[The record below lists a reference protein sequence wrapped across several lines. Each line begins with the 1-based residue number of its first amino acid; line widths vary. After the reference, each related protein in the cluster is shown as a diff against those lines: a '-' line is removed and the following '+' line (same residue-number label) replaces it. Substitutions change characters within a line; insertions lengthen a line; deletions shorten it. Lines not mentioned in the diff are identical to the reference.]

1 MKTVD
6 LMEKKQSLEELLK
19 IARSEAVLIHSAE
32 GIDFLLE
39 EADEFEREVATLG
52 NSEKFMT
59 FLERRSK
66 ERSEVPASEIAN
78 RLGITTS

>member
-6 LMEKKQSLEELLK
+6 LIEKKQSLEDLLK
-19 IARSEAVLIHSAE
+19 LARAETVLIHSVD
-32 GIDFLLE
+32 GVDFLLE
-39 EADEFEREVATLG
+39 EADELEREVAALG

-66 ERSEVPASEIAN
+66 ERSEVSASEIAN
-78 RLGITTS
+78 RLGITIS